1 MGRRYLFLLGTLY
14 MYRCI
19 TMYVTTLPVP
29 GMHMVCAPKV
39 NNFKSISILDKK
51 RHLFFLICNMRVY
64 GTVIIT
70 AHSCFNIHFVV
81 FTYFCMFSHH
91 LSPVIQLY
99 GDSEAKLQRVLQLL
113 SGGGLSINGS
123 HLLCGDFLYSGHTV
137 ILTLTYLFIK
147 ECMSHAWTNKPTSF
161 AIKHCHFAAF
171 GSVIV
176 ILLWSIDL
184 LFFTDSPRS
193 FWWYHLLCWL
203 MAAVGVVCILVAHE
217 HYTVDVV
224 VAYFITTRLFYW
236 YHTMA
241 NLQVDVILKST
252 LK

>member
-1 MGRRYLFLLGTLY
+1 
-14 MYRCI
+14 
-19 TMYVTTLPVP
+19 
-29 GMHMVCAPKV
+29 
-39 NNFKSISILDKK
+39 
-51 RHLFFLICNMRVY
+51 MRVY

-81 FTYFCMFSHH
+81 FTHFCMFSHH

-147 ECMSHAWTNKPTSF
+147 ECMSHVWNNKPTSF

-171 GSVIV
+171 GSWMLDLTDWLSVIYCHTV
-176 ILLWSIDL
+176 MIYRFTF
-184 LFFTDSPRS
+184 FFTDSPRS

-241 NLQVDVILKST
+241 NLQVDVIIKST